1 MQFAMFKRLVTTNRH
16 GQAELVEHKGVC
28 PVMLNCG
35 VCSCL
40 DLVYK
45 SQLSQKTIKLKTL
58 LQEAGEPFVHVP
70 VKDCVEAPEHLA
82 WCFSVVLD
90 IEGSKDPRGR
100 RWTDIGYVR
109 QGRVVDI
116 ARCPIQ
122 ASSVNDIVAW
132 IRTGIRVHDISVY
145 SSRNKIGLLKQV
157 IIQSSALTK
166 QSLVT
171 FVVTKKDLPALRLL
185 ARDIAEKQMSVVG
198 VSYQIQVAGQK
209 AERPVLIVGKDEIEE
224 KYGDFIFK
232 FSSDMKM
239 PANPKMSWRIWSE
252 IEKICDLSRKEK
264 VLSLERGQEFSALQH
279 LLARSA
285 KEVFFD
291 LNSALAKKSVDVVIL
306 QQSQTKCSR
315 ADLQAI
321 VSLSPQKVIYFSI
334 NEKLDLNALHD
345 LINQGYKLI
354 FAEPYDSCPGSDSF
368 STVCYFI
375 KM

>member
-1 MQFAMFKRLVTTNRH
+1 MFKRLVTTNRQ

-28 PVMLNCG
+28 PVMLDCG

-45 SQLSQKTIKLKTL
+45 NQLSQKTVKLKTSF
-58 LQEAGEPFVHVP
+58 QEVGEPFVHVP

-122 ASSVNDIVAW
+122 ASVVNDIVAW

-145 SSRNKIGLLKQV
+145 SPRNKTGLLKQV

-171 FVVTKKDLPALRLL
+171 FVVTKKDLPSLRLL

-198 VSYQIQVAGQK
+198 VSYQIKTAGK
-209 AERPVLIVGKDEIEE
+209 NAEPPVLIVGKDEIEE

-232 FSSDMKM
+232 FSSSMKM

-264 VLSLERGQEFSALQH
+264 VLCLETRNEFSALQH

-291 LNSALAKKSVDVVIL
+291 LKSALEKKAMDVAVL
-306 QQSQTKCSR
+306 QQSKAKHSES
-315 ADLQAI
+315 DLQAI
-321 VSLSPQKVIYFSI
+321 VSLSPEKIIIFSI
-334 NEKLDLNALHD
+334 DENVNFDDLTFFIGH
-345 LINQGYKLI
+345 GYKFI
-354 FAEPYDSCPGSDSF
+354 FAEPYDSRPGSDSL
-368 STVCYFI
+368 STVCYLI
-375 KM
+375 RKAD